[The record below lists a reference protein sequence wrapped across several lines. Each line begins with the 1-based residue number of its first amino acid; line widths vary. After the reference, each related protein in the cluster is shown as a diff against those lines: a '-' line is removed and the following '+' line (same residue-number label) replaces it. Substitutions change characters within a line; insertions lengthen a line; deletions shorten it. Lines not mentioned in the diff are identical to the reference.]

1 MNFWG
6 NLLEHFKSRSAW
18 LFMPA
23 LLVFF
28 AIILLPQFLSALFS
42 EIDFPNFD
50 LEKILRVLFWVMPVV
65 VVLVVAGIAKMIRRS
80 RARRKKRYEI
90 SPLSRDEIRK
100 ARSKLVIRK

>member
-1 MNFWG
+1 MDFWA

-42 EIDFPNFD
+42 EIGFFNFD
-50 LEKILRVLFWVMPVV
+50 SEKILRVLLWVMPVI
-65 VVLVVAGIAKMIRRS
+65 VVLLVAGIATMIRR
-80 RARRKKRYEI
+80 RRTRRPKRYEI
-90 SPLSRDEIRK
+90 SPLSRDEMRK
-100 ARSKLVIRK
+100 ARSKLVNTK